1 MFKTPSATGILVVQS
16 HEAPCSLSF
25 MILAGG
31 PTSRVR
37 CRCIFQ
43 IVYYINYILLQQSLD
58 DVGAELTQMR
68 TELQKLM
75 EVIQTKDQAIE
86 DLEAQ
91 LKVPKDKV
99 TAK

>member
-1 MFKTPSATGILVVQS
+1 MGCFVHTKEQ
-16 HEAPCSLSF
+16 F
-25 MILAGG
+25 F
-31 PTSRVR
+31 
-37 CRCIFQ
+37 IFD
-43 IVYYINYILLQQSLD
+43 IRLFQQSLD

-91 LKVPKDKV
+91 LKVSKDKV

>member
-1 MFKTPSATGILVVQS
+1 MGYLVHTKEQ
-16 HEAPCSLSF
+16 F
-25 MILAGG
+25 F
-31 PTSRVR
+31 
-37 CRCIFQ
+37 IFD
-43 IVYYINYILLQQSLD
+43 IWLFQQSLD

-91 LKVPKDKV
+91 LKVSKDKV